1 MKPNAQLLPVRL
13 LFLLLALVAVLL
25 LSSTRVSAGEPLV
38 TTEYTVVTGDTLWEI
53 AAAVTDP
60 GESVRRTID
69 TVREINRLDS
79 SMLLPGQKL
88 LLPAG

>member
-53 AAAVTDP
+53 AATVTDP
-60 GESVRRTID
+60 GESIRRTID
-69 TVREINRLDS
+69 TVRDLNRLDS